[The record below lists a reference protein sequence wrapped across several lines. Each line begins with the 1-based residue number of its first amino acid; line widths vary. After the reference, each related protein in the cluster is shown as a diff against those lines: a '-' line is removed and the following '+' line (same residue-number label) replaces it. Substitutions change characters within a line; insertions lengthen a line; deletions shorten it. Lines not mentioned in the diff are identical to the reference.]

1 MKKLSHLLFLFM
13 FLFSM
18 FSTTSPAYAA
28 GMVVNSD
35 ADDSL
40 VNLDANATCD
50 LREAITNA
58 NADNQS
64 GSTDCPAGSGAD
76 VITFDADY
84 TITLVGSQLPVITTE
99 ITINGNGIDNTII
112 QANANP
118 SIATY
123 RLFEV
128 SSTGN
133 LTLDNLTVAN
143 GRCNGSCATD
153 LTNGGALY
161 NTGVVSITNSQFET
175 NIASNAGG
183 SIYTGAPGSSL
194 TIDNSTFLG
203 DTAFPSGA
211 GGAIASEGST
221 VTIRNSTFSKNA
233 TNSAGGAIY
242 SANSTVLTITNST
255 FSDNTAS
262 GNIGGAIYNGSTA
275 TITNSTFSGNNSFS
289 INGATINN
297 TNTLYLFNTII
308 ANSGSGRDCHSTGSI
323 PASNNNLMENNGTFT
338 CGLTNGV
345 NGNIIGSDPN
355 LGSLTGSPAYFP
367 LNTGSLAIN
376 AGDNTICAAAPVNNQ
391 SQNGVTRPEGTA
403 CDIGAYEH
411 PDTTSPIVTSI
422 TRASTSATSASS
434 VNFTVT
440 FSENVTGVDVA
451 DFSLTTTGV
460 SGASVTSVSG
470 SNSTYTVSVNT
481 GSGNGTIRL
490 DVPNSATIADAFSN
504 ALSGLPFNTG
514 EIYIV
519 VKSPTF
525 ADVPDTY
532 WAFPWIERLYA
543 AGLTGGCTTS
553 PLNYCPTLPV
563 TRAEMAVFLERGLHG
578 NSFTPPNV
586 PATFGDTAGH
596 WAEDWIEALKA
607 DGITGGCGGGNYC
620 PNAPVTRAEMA
631 VFLLRVMHSASYTPP
646 NHAPTFG
653 DSAGHWAED
662 WIEQLALEGIT
673 SGCGGGNY
681 CPNSPATRDQM
692 AVFLVKAFS
701 LP

>member
-1 MKKLSHLLFLFM
+1 MQKFISKFLYVFICLNFLLAL
-13 FLFSM
+13 
-18 FSTTSPAYAA
+18 TGTQPVYAA
-28 GMVVNSD
+28 GIVVNTN
-35 ADDSL
+35 AD
-40 VNLDANATCD
+40 NLTDDGLCT
-50 LREAITNA
+50 LREAVINA
-58 NADNQS
+58 NNNLAIHD
-64 GSTDCPAGSGAD
+64 DCTAGAGDD
-76 VITFDADY
+76 VITFNLTGCPC
-84 TITLVGSQLPVITTE
+84 TITLVSSQININSN
-99 ITINGNGIDNTII
+99 ITITGIGASNLILSGGGTNVIFSVGLSQTLNLSGVTITGGS
-112 QANANP
+112 NP
-118 SIATY
+118 SGTGGGIYTYNATLNISDSVISGNSAQHGGGIY
-123 RLFEV
+123 TH
-128 SSTGN
+128 SST
-133 LTLDNLTVAN
+133 LTLLNSTVSNNTASGDGGGIYAN
-143 GRCNGSCATD
+143 GVAT
-153 LTNGGALY
+153 T
-161 NTGVVSITNSQFET
+161 TITNST
-175 NIASNAGG
+175 ITGNSASGLGIAIVNGG
-183 SIYTGAPGSSL
+183 TM
-194 TIDNSTFLG
+194 
-203 DTAFPSGA
+203 
-211 GGAIASEGST
+211 
-221 VTIRNSTFSKNA
+221 TIRNST
-233 TNSAGGAIY
+233 I
-242 SANSTVLTITNST
+242 
-255 FSDNTAS
+255 
-262 GNIGGAIYNGSTA
+262 
-275 TITNSTFSGNNSFS
+275 
-289 INGATINN
+289 
-297 TNTLYLFNTII
+297 
-308 ANSGSGRDCHSTGSI
+308 
-323 PASNNNLMENNGTFT
+323 ASNNTGGGTSGIYNIGSMTLSNTIVANSSCNSAVTNGGNNIDSGTTCGFSNVNGSQSSTDPMLNSLANNG
-338 CGLTNGV
+338 
-345 NGNIIGSDPN
+345 GNTPTM
-355 LGSLTGSPAYFP
+355 SLQTGSPA
-367 LNTGSLAIN
+367 ID
-376 AGDNTICAAAPVNNQ
+376 AGDNTICAAAPVNNLDQ
-391 SQNGVTRPEGTA
+391 RGVTRPFDGDGGGA
-403 CDIGAYEH
+403 VCDIGAYEVS
-411 PDTTSPIVTSI
+411 DTTPPTVTSI
-422 TRASTSATSASS
+422 VRASTSPTSASS

-440 FSENVTGVDVA
+440 FSENVTGVAVA

-490 DVPNSATIADAFSN
+490 DVPNSATITDAFSN

-662 WIEQLALEGIT
+662 WIEQLAIEGIT

-692 AVFLVKAFS
+692 AVFLVNAFS